1 MALRNKRVEGIEIAR
16 FVGED
21 IAFGKM
27 LTDREGWH
35 RTVPDWNRLLR
46 IEPSGMLKAVSNGEV
61 VGIGGVVSYGKV
73 SWIHSVIVVSAVRGQ
88 GIGRVLMEACIAW
101 ARAQGS
107 RIVKL
112 DSVHGFE
119 GFYRN
124 LGFVEEFESKRFL
137 RDGGSY
143 PLEADSVRP
152 SDLNDIMAFDAAV
165 FGVNRG
171 RVLQAIYEDAPGLA
185 YVVRS
190 EGAISGYVLGRKGEE
205 RVQIGPCVVKD
216 SNPSV
221 ARRLITTLVGSN
233 PKDRKFRMCVS
244 GLNREAVMLS
254 QDLGFKS
261 GTSSTRMYLGE
272 RFTESGTAFA
282 MISPEKG

>member
-1 MALRNKRVEGIEIAR
+1 MASRNKRIEGIEIAR

-27 LTDREGWH
+27 LTDKEGWH
-35 RTVPDWNRLLR
+35 RTVSDWNRLLR

-137 RDGGSY
+137 RDGGSF

-152 SDLNDIMAFDAAV
+152 SDLIDIMAFDAAV
-165 FGVNRG
+165 FGINRG
-171 RVLQAIYEDAPGLA
+171 RVLQAIYEDAPDLA

-190 EGAISGYVLGRKGEE
+190 EGAISGYILGRKGEE

-221 ARRLITTLVGSN
+221 ARRLIATLVGSN
-233 PKDRKFRMCVS
+233 PKDCKFRMCVS
-244 GLNREAVMLS
+244 GLNKDAVMLS
-254 QDLGFKS
+254 QDIGFKS